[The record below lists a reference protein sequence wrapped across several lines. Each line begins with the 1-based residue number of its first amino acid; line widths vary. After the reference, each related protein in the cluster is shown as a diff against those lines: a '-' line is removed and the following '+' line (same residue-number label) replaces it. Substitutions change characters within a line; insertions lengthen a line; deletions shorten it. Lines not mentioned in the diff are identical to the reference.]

1 MFIVRK
7 NIHQPNFVGI
17 TYDIIRVADSQS
29 ILNYFMEK
37 YSRNCLLKSD
47 KTVYLVESASGKNFR
62 SPIFTSSKS
71 EESRFI
77 YSGWKKFIKENK
89 LCYKDRVVFNS
100 KKGNNVLEVQVIRRT
115 NPV

>member
-1 MFIVRK
+1 MSFFLYYLS
-7 NIHQPNFVGI
+7 QNFPRD
-17 TYDIIRVADSQS
+17 YA
-29 ILNYFMEK
+29 
-37 YSRNCLLKSD
+37 RNCLLKSD
-47 KTVYLVESASGKNFR
+47 KTIYLIESASGKIYR